1 MATDLFSNGQIFVDS
16 PAANAIAIPDA
27 STTVLDVVSR
37 AIYVGGDGD
46 LHCLTQAG
54 QDITFVGVVAG
65 TILPIRITE
74 VYNNT
79 TATSLISLY

>member
-27 STTVLDVVSR
+27 SNTNLSVVSR

-54 QDITFVGVVAG
+54 QDVTFAGVVAG
-65 TILPIRITE
+65 TILPIRITA
-74 VYNNT
+74 VYDDS